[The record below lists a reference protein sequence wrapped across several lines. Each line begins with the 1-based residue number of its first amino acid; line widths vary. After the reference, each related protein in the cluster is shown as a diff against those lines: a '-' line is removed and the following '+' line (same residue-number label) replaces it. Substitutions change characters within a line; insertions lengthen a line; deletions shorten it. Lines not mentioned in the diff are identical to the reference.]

1 MKCHSSRGA
10 HSILITL
17 TLITQGTLED
27 WKKKEREQ
35 QKTIAELE
43 RALAKS
49 KGKAAKNREKKV
61 HAEFQAKDASKH
73 ASKASEKSACIDD
86 KLSKINSMYGAQ
98 GILNKPTVSESDSVS
113 YTKNHLKGGSHAK
126 KSRVEDTHPAHA
138 ESPHVKS
145 GQRQT
150 PEMLAHQGLYP
161 TKTPPK
167 KPTRQGSRSMERP
180 SKSSF
185 EQDLQASDLRRKID
199 ARQIDARHSKP
210 KVEISLRPFT
220 HPPPWP

>member
-1 MKCHSSRGA
+1 M
-10 HSILITL
+10 
-17 TLITQGTLED
+17 
-27 WKKKEREQ
+27 
-35 QKTIAELE
+35 
-43 RALAKS
+43 
-49 KGKAAKNREKKV
+49 
-61 HAEFQAKDASKH
+61 HAEWQAKDASKH

-98 GILNKPTVSESDSVS
+98 GILNKPAVSESDSVS
-113 YTKNHLKGGSHAK
+113 STKNYLKGGSPAK

-145 GQRQT
+145 GQRQMKL
-150 PEMLAHQGLYP
+150 PEMLVHQGSYP

-185 EQDLQASDLRRKID
+185 EQDLLASDLRRKID
-199 ARQIDARHSKP
+199 ACHTKP
-210 KVEISLRPFT
+210 KVNLTFTPFT
-220 HPPPWP
+220 HPPPGLNFPPPLPNQATLPPPHPPVKNPGTPCQKLPKKPRIAWFSRPIRQTRLKLLGWTIRPKI